1 VRGARGAL
9 EPLFSDGALDFR
21 MAWIFIDMMATDSL
35 HSAAEAAERVRDWRL
50 TRFHDPAHVLGRAM
64 ARCLGWT
71 SHVAWD
77 TYFVYDP
84 GILWIQADMPQPAAW
99 FHQLRDRE
107 IWEHTAGAEVGTAVW
122 THALAKKSEADP
134 ERFRTGPDLRSALEN
149 AIREAMATKAVS
161 GGRFPLTQRQATPQ
175 CAR

>member
-1 VRGARGAL
+1 MRGARGAL
-9 EPLFSDGALDFR
+9 EPLLCDAALDFR
-21 MAWIFIDMMATDSL
+21 MAWVFIDMMPTDTL
-35 HSAAEAAERVRDWRL
+35 DSAAEAARRVTDWRL

-84 GILWIQADMPQPAAW
+84 GILWTHTDMPQPTAW

-107 IWEHTAGAEVGTAVW
+107 IWEHTAEAEVGTAVW
-122 THALAKKSEADP
+122 THALAEKSEADP
-134 ERFRTGPDLRSALEN
+134 ERFRTGPDLRSSLEN
-149 AIREAMATKAVS
+149 AIREAMATKDVS
-161 GGRFPLTQRQATPQ
+161 GAPVGT
-175 CAR
+175 